1 MILYQI
7 NKGSE
12 KVLKKN
18 GFKIE
23 GKLKSEIIY
32 KKKRYNSYLYGKV
45 L

>member
-1 MILYQI
+1 MSLYQI

-23 GKLKSEIIY
+23 GKLKSELIFN
-32 KKKRYNSYLYGKV
+32 KKRYSHCLYGKV